1 MGVIDRFLTGLDAL
15 LEEPADA
22 EFVTIALPGDLDP
35 HERHYRFTMH
45 IDAELRFA
53 RLGSAGGGSAI
64 SALDDDDEWRTA
76 FSLIDA
82 DTTDLERGRALMR
95 HELAELGAPPGTLI
109 QYDDQEDRWDGEAW
123 HLGEDRSFDE
133 DLLDGFDE

>member
-1 MGVIDRFLTGLDAL
+1 MGVIERFLTGFDTLLD
-15 LEEPADA
+15 EPAGT
-22 EFVTIALPGDLDP
+22 EMVTIALPGDFDSF
-35 HERHYRFTMH
+35 ERHYQFTMH

-82 DTTDLERGRALMR
+82 DTTDLDQGRALMR
-95 HELAELGAPPGTLI
+95 RELAELGCPPGTLI
-109 QYDDQEDRWDGEAW
+109 QYLEQEDRWDGERW
-123 HLGEDRSFDE
+123 HLGEERSFDE
-133 DLLDGFDE
+133 DLLDGME